1 MNKKIYI
8 LFFCIL
14 YSNSGINKDIYSN
27 HMELFIHENI
37 VNEFLLSIG
46 EIEGS
51 GKIGLFDYNWNV
63 YDLRVNINK
72 DSSIF
77 NGLVKL
83 KSGSFERE
91 DKIVGDVTISYNKPK
106 NLIYVQ
112 ISNIKIDIDLSDI
125 LSILPK
131 ETFIIDIDI
140 SNYFL
145 DPFAIEAP
153 QPKEISYTLP
163 LSNDKDKLILIN
175 LKESNLVLV
184 ENGIKIISVYECI
197 NK

>member
-1 MNKKIYI
+1 
-8 LFFCIL
+8 
-14 YSNSGINKDIYSN
+14 
-27 HMELFIHENI
+27 MELFIHENI

-51 GKIGLFDYNWNV
+51 GNIGLFDYNWNV
-63 YDLRVNINK
+63 YNLRVDINK

-91 DKIVGDVTISYNKPK
+91 DMIVGDVTISYNKDK

-112 ISNIKIDIDLSDI
+112 ISNIIIDIDLSDV

-131 ETFIIDIDI
+131 NTFMINIDI

-145 DPFAIEAP
+145 EPFEIDAP
-153 QPKEISYTLP
+153 QPKEISYSLP
-163 LSNDKDKLILIN
+163 LSNKKERLILIN
-175 LKESNLVLV
+175 LKESNLILV
-184 ENGIKIISVYECI
+184 DNGIKIISVYECL

>member
-14 YSNSGINKDIYSN
+14 YSNSGINEDIYSN

-37 VNEFLLSIG
+37 VNEFLLAIG
-46 EIEGS
+46 DIEGS
-51 GKIGLFDYNWNV
+51 GKIGLIDYRWNV
-63 YDLRVNINK
+63 YDLRVDINN
-72 DSSIF
+72 DSSLF
-77 NGLVKL
+77 KGLVKL
-83 KSGSFERE
+83 KSGSFERKDVIE
-91 DKIVGDVTISYNKPK
+91 GDVSISYDDKE

>member
-14 YSNSGINKDIYSN
+14 YSNSGINEDIYSN

-51 GKIGLFDYNWNV
+51 GKIGLFDYSWNV
-63 YDLRVNINK
+63 YNLRVDIDK
-72 DSSIF
+72 DSSRF
-77 NGLVKL
+77 NGFVKL
-83 KSGSFERE
+83 KSGSFERK
-91 DKIVGDVTISYNKPK
+91 DVIDGDVTISYNKEK

-112 ISNIKIDIDLSDI
+112 ISNIKIDIDLSDV
-125 LSILPK
+125 LTILPK
-131 ETFIIDIDI
+131 NSFMIDIDI

-145 DPFAIEAP
+145 EPFEIDAP
-153 QPKEISYTLP
+153 QPKEISYSLP
-163 LSNDKDKLILIN
+163 LSKNKERLILIN
-175 LKESNLVLV
+175 LKESNLRLV
-184 ENGIKIISVYECI
+184 NNGIKIISVYECI

>member
-1 MNKKIYI
+1 MIKKIYI

-37 VNEFLLSIG
+37 LNEFLLSIG

-51 GKIGLFDYNWNV
+51 GNIGLFDYNWNV
-63 YDLRVNINK
+63 YDLRVDINK

-91 DKIVGDVTISYNKPK
+91 DIIVGDVTISYNKDK

-112 ISNIKIDIDLSDI
+112 ISNIKIDIDLSDV

-131 ETFIIDIDI
+131 NSFMINIDI

-145 DPFAIEAP
+145 EPFEIDAP
-153 QPKEISYTLP
+153 QPKEISYSLP
-163 LSNDKDKLILIN
+163 LSNKKERLILIN
-175 LKESNLVLV
+175 LKESNLILV
-184 ENGIKIISVYECI
+184 NNGIKIISLYECV

>member
-14 YSNSGINKDIYSN
+14 YSNSGINEDIYSN

-37 VNEFLLSIG
+37 VNQFLLSIG

-51 GKIGLFDYNWNV
+51 GKIGLFDYSWNV
-63 YDLRVNINK
+63 YDLRVDIDK
-72 DSSIF
+72 DSSRF
-77 NGLVKL
+77 NGFVKL
-83 KSGSFERE
+83 KSGSFERK
-91 DKIVGDVTISYNKPK
+91 DVIDGDVTISYNKEK

-112 ISNIKIDIDLSDI
+112 ISNIKIDIDLSDV
-125 LSILPK
+125 LTILPK
-131 ETFIIDIDI
+131 NSFMIDIDI

-145 DPFAIEAP
+145 EPFEIDAP

-163 LSNDKDKLILIN
+163 LSGNKEKLILIN

-184 ENGIKIISVYECI
+184 DNGIKLISIYECV